1 MEKVKESKKWKEELL
16 LAKIFYCSIVA
27 IDDIPLRVFN
37 IHILRKMYISYV
49 YIYDNCSFYAVQDTQ
64 LLYIL
69 IDILIDRILNH
80 HLFFI
85 LIG

>member
-1 MEKVKESKKWKEELL
+1 
-16 LAKIFYCSIVA
+16 
-27 IDDIPLRVFN
+27 
-37 IHILRKMYISYV
+37 MYNYDTFS
-49 YIYDNCSFYAVQDTQ
+49 DNCSFYAVQDTQ

-69 IDILIDRILNH
+69 IDILIDRILNQ